1 MAGSWIGFNQC
12 LLRQN
17 DDKEQLA
24 GHFKSLLYMHQCQNL
39 KRGTA
44 MQAGSIDLK
53 AKSKVKEFGR
63 IRRLDKSSRIFLV
76 ASGEGEMLE
85 MLGSF
90 VGEEID
96 GSHFTSLADALE
108 VEHVDDLLALVEQV
122 PKYLGSVRLFGVL
135 IDADPTTS
143 VVREVIIVA
152 EEGERRR
159 VIVRKDI
166 NGVFEDS
173 VSALDI
179 AGWIE
184 AKF

>member
-1 MAGSWIGFNQC
+1 MAGSGTGFNQS

-17 DDKEQLA
+17 DHKEQLA
-24 GHFKSLLYMHQCQNL
+24 EHLKSLLYMHQCQNQ

-53 AKSKVKEFGR
+53 AKSRVKEFGR

-76 ASGEGEMLE
+76 ANGEGEMLE

-90 VGEEID
+90 VGEEVD
-96 GSHFTSLADALE
+96 GSHFTSLADSLE

-122 PKYLGSVRLFGVL
+122 PKYLGSIRLFGVL
-135 IDADPTTS
+135 IDADPATS
-143 VVREVIIVA
+143 MVHKAIIVA

-159 VIVRKDI
+159 VIVKKDI
-166 NGVFEDS
+166 SGIFEDS
-173 VSALDI
+173 VGALEI